1 MNSFAVFTFV
11 ACLAV
16 ANAGW
21 FHHEPST
28 KIIQGPSSKTTLVGP
43 EGSVI
48 SAVAPGGQIVHEEHP
63 GVIAHAAPVH
73 SHIVAHVAPVFAHHA
88 PVLAHHVPIVAHQVP
103 VVAHHAHHVP
113 TTVVAHDTG
122 VHGHENAIISGPS
135 GTVARGHGVHGAV
148 VAPVVAHHAAVV
160 APVVVAHDGY
170 HHDHEGQYVH
180 DHSESLY
187 DDGSYKPHYYH

>member
-16 ANAGW
+16 TNAGW
-21 FHHEPST
+21 FHHEPSA

-63 GVIAHAAPVH
+63 GVIAHAT
-73 SHIVAHVAPVFAHHA
+73 
-88 PVLAHHVPIVAHQVP
+88 P
-103 VVAHHAHHVP
+103 VVAHHVPVIAHDAPVVAHHVP
-113 TTVVAHDTG
+113 TTVVAHDSSE
-122 VHGHENAIISGPS
+122 HGHENAIIAGPS

-148 VAPVVAHHAAVV
+148 AAAHAAPVVAHHAAVV
-160 APVVVAHDGY
+160 APVVVPDDV
-170 HHDHEGQYVH
+170 HHYDHEGQYVH